1 MSLPPAPVSPL
12 TNIAVILIE
21 PQGPL
26 NIGSV
31 CRVMMNF
38 GLADLRLVNPQT
50 DHLGEEARRMAV
62 RATPLLEQARVYP
75 SLPDALAGCSLA
87 IGTTRRF
94 GKYREDFI
102 HPNDAGREI
111 LTAAA
116 SASTALVFGRED
128 RGLHTNEL
136 DLCQRFL
143 TIPTSDELPSMNLA
157 QAVAVCLYEVGQA
170 AAEASGKVR
179 ERRRKSAP
187 SGAIEAMYSHMR
199 QSLLEIGYLD
209 PQNPEHILRTFRRIF
224 SRAGLN
230 ERDVRILQG
239 LWSRLD
245 WIENE
250 RRKEKEKK

>member
-1 MSLPPAPVSPL
+1 MTLSPPPSPL
-12 TNIAVILIE
+12 ANIAVVLIE

-38 GLADLRLVNPQT
+38 GLADLRLVNPQA
-50 DHLGEEARRMAV
+50 DHRGEEARRMAV
-62 RATPLLEQARVYP
+62 RAAPLLESARVYA
-75 SLPDALAGCSLA
+75 SLAEALAGCTLA

-102 HPNDAGREI
+102 HPGDAGREI
-111 LTAAA
+111 FTAAA
-116 SASTALVFGRED
+116 DAPTALVFGRED

-136 DLCQRFL
+136 DLCQRLL
-143 TIPTSDELPSMNLA
+143 TIPTHDDLPSMNLA
-157 QAVAVCLYEVGQA
+157 QAVAICLYEVGQA
-170 AAEASGKVR
+170 AAAAVGKVQ
-179 ERRRKSAP
+179 ERPRRSAP
-187 SGAIEAMYSHMR
+187 SVAIEAMYRHMR
-199 QSLLEIGYLD
+199 QSLVAVGYLD
-209 PQNPEHILRTFRRIF
+209 EQNPEHILRTFRRIF

-230 ERDVRILQG
+230 ERDVRVLQG

>member
-1 MSLPPAPVSPL
+1 MPRLSPQPSPL
-12 TNIAVILIE
+12 ANIAVILIE

-38 GLADLRLVNPQT
+38 GLVDLRLVNPQT

-62 RATPLLEQARVYP
+62 RATPLLEQARVYA
-75 SLPDALAGCSLA
+75 SLPDALAGCTLA

-111 LTAAA
+111 FAAATAAP
-116 SASTALVFGRED
+116 TALVFGRED

-136 DLCQRFL
+136 ELCQRFL

-170 AAEASGKVR
+170 AAEAAGKVSG
-179 ERRRKSAP
+179 RRRKSAP
-187 SGAIEAMYSHMR
+187 SASIEAMFSHMR

-230 ERDVRILQG
+230 ERDVRVLQG

>member
-1 MSLPPAPVSPL
+1 MSFLSVQYPAL
-12 TNIAVILIE
+12 ANIAVILIE

-38 GLADLRLVNPQT
+38 GLADLRLVNPQA

-62 RATPLLEQARVYP
+62 RAAPLLERATVYS
-75 SLPDALAGCSLA
+75 SLAEALSGCTLA

-102 HPNDAGREI
+102 HPDDAAREI
-111 LTAAA
+111 LTVAATA
-116 SASTALVFGRED
+116 TTALVFGRED
-128 RGLHTNEL
+128 RGLLTNEL
-136 DLCQRFL
+136 DLCQRLL

-170 AAEASGKVR
+170 VVKTAGQGKGR
-179 ERRRKSAP
+179 QRKSAP
-187 SGAIEAMYSHMR
+187 SASIEAMYGHMR

-239 LWSRLD
+239 LWSRID
-245 WIENE
+245 WIEGE
-250 RRKEKEKK
+250 RRKGKGEN